1 MQEFNSEEEAKKQR
15 VFSLQTTMQDEQNKL
30 NKIVETRNE
39 KQVSVAKLDT
49 KQEDLANEVYQ
60 EMHASLR
67 SIIERG
73 ITSLPAEDLEKTQ
86 EEIQKLKYQLSLI
99 GGIDEEVVKEYE
111 ETKNRHESLTGQLTD
126 LKKAL
131 EDMEGLI
138 VELDELMKKRRDKA
152 FKEIKKEFSR
162 YFELLFDGGKASLEE
177 LYGDAVETQN
187 FASPEN
193 DASEDA
199 PDVET
204 HCNASRKQ
212 MLLGIDVIATPP
224 GKKIKNIQMLSGGER
239 TLTSIALVCA
249 ILRTNPSPFV
259 VLDEVE
265 AALDEA
271 NTLRFNRILHEL
283 SELSQFVLI
292 THNRATMH
300 AADALYGVMMGG
312 DGTSHLLS
320 VKLEDAV
327 ADKV

>member
-1 MQEFNSEEEAKKQR
+1 M
-15 VFSLQTTMQDEQNKL
+15 
-30 NKIVETRNE
+30 
-39 KQVSVAKLDT
+39 SVAKLDT

-60 EMHASLR
+60 EMRASLR

-73 ITSLPAEDLEKTQ
+73 ITSLPAEELEKTQ

-111 ETKNRHESLTGQLTD
+111 ETKTRHESLTAQLTD

-138 VELDELMKKRRDKA
+138 IELDELMKKKRDKA
-152 FKEIKKEFSR
+152 FKEIKKEFAR
-162 YFELLFDGGKASLEE
+162 YFALLFDGGKADLVE
-177 LYGDAVETQN
+177 LYGEIEAENADINADEMVEIN
-187 FASPEN
+187 GDKEIGDKEIKAKKK
-193 DASEDA
+193 
-199 PDVET
+199 
-204 HCNASRKQ
+204 KQ

-224 GKKIKNIQMLSGGER
+224 GKKIKNIQVLSGGER

-327 ADKV
+327 VE

>member
-1 MQEFNSEEEAKKQR
+1 MLFEGKA
-15 VFSLQTTMQDEQNKL
+15 
-30 NKIVETRNE
+30 
-39 KQVSVAKLDT
+39 
-49 KQEDLANEVYQ
+49 DL
-60 EMHASLR
+60 
-67 SIIERG
+67 
-73 ITSLPAEDLEKTQ
+73 
-86 EEIQKLKYQLSLI
+86 
-99 GGIDEEVVKEYE
+99 
-111 ETKNRHESLTGQLTD
+111 
-126 LKKAL
+126 
-131 EDMEGLI
+131 
-138 VELDELMKKRRDKA
+138 VELYGEIEAENADINADEMVEINGDKEIGD
-152 FKEIKKEFSR
+152 KEIKAK
-162 YFELLFDGGKASLEE
+162 KK
-177 LYGDAVETQN
+177 
-187 FASPEN
+187 
-193 DASEDA
+193 
-199 PDVET
+199 
-204 HCNASRKQ
+204 KQ

-224 GKKIKNIQMLSGGER
+224 GKKIKNIQVLSGGER

-327 ADKV
+327 VE